1 MVTLYLK
8 CDSRRYVFEMWHE
21 EITFPREFIF
31 VFTSYIT
38 REVLSKNVAKGG
50 EWGKTCKGKD
60 GHVGGVTIPG
70 VWKKPPHVT
79 SEVRSVF
86 K

>member
-1 MVTLYLK
+1 MFTLYI
-8 CDSRRYVFEMWHE
+8 S
-21 EITFPREFIF
+21 
-31 VFTSYIT
+31 

-70 VWKKPPHVT
+70 V
-79 SEVRSVF
+79 
-86 K
+86 